1 MRLAFTDDLLLGVE
15 DVDRHHRVL
24 FEHARLL
31 LDTPE
36 GREEARELRLLDF
49 LNGYIRYHFAA
60 EESAIRKAGLEV
72 RKHKV
77 QHERLSKEVRALLQA
92 RRETGTL
99 GSPERARLCVL
110 IEDWLANH
118 IRTWDAAL
126 VSELREANQRL
137 VLPLPDDLRQ
147 DESTDDLR
155 VLEGFGEISRFE
167 VAARRRLWK

>member
-1 MRLAFTDDLLLGVE
+1 MLKFTDDLLLGVE
-15 DVDRHHRVL
+15 DLDRHHRVL
-24 FEHARLL
+24 FEHARML

-60 EESAIRKAGLEV
+60 EESAINKAGLEV

-77 QHERLSKEVRALLQA
+77 QHERLSKEVRALLQS

-99 GSPERARLCVL
+99 TPPDRARLRIL

-118 IRTWDAAL
+118 IRTWDAGL
-126 VSELREANQRL
+126 VGTLRKGRRSL
-137 VLPLPDDLRQ
+137 VLPLPDELVRNG
-147 DESTDDLR
+147 SADDLE
-155 VLEGFGEISRFE
+155 VVDIAGEISRYE
-167 VAARRRLWK
+167 IAARRRAWK